1 MRQFI
6 SLRISTAIA
15 LIAALFVISP
25 AKAQNA
31 VADFYKGKTVT
42 IFVGVAAGGVYSQ
55 FAQLLATHL
64 GKHIPGNPN
73 VIVQHQ
79 VGAGGLI
86 AINHVYNV
94 APKDGTV
101 VLTPNSGLAKRFIL
115 GEGNT
120 LYEPAKFHWLGGW
133 GEAVN
138 DCTVFKIAPATTLEE
153 ARTKEIVIGAID
165 TGSNTYTNPLLMNN
179 LLGTKFKIV
188 PGYGGGSQIR
198 LAMERGEV
206 HGFCGQ
212 FEGWKTAKPEWLAEG
227 KLAHLVQLST
237 KRSADM
243 PNTPLLSEFA
253 RNDEEKQILTFVQS
267 GIEDRAFVAPP
278 GVPADRLAAL
288 AKAYEDTIKDPKFVE
303 ETSRAKFDVTYVT
316 GKEIQDFVESMMK
329 MKPESVEKLKKA
341 TGRN

>member
-1 MRQFI
+1 MR
-6 SLRISTAIA
+6 LRISTAIA
-15 LIAALFVISP
+15 LIAAFLFISP
-25 AKAQNA
+25 AKAADA
-31 VADFYKGKTVT
+31 VADFYKGKTV
-42 IFVGVAAGGVYSQ
+42 IIYVGVAAGGVYSQ
-55 FAQLLATHL
+55 FAQILAAHL
-64 GKHIPGNPN
+64 GDHIPGNPN
-73 VIVQHQ
+73 IVVQHQ

-120 LYEPAKFHWLGGW
+120 LYDPAKFHWLGGW

-138 DCTVFKIAPATTLEE
+138 DCTVFKTAPATTFEE
-153 ARTKEIVIGAID
+153 AKVKEVVIGAID

-188 PGYGGGSQIR
+188 PGYGGGSKIR

-212 FEGWKTAKPEWLAEG
+212 FDGWKTAKPEWLAEG
-227 KLAHLVQLST
+227 KLAHLVQLSS

-288 AKAYEDTIKDPKFVE
+288 AKAYEDTLKDPKFLA
-303 ETSRAKFDVTYVT
+303 ETKRAKFDVTYVP

-329 MKPESVEKLKKA
+329 MKPETIAKLKKA
-341 TGRN
+341 TGRS

>member
-1 MRQFI
+1 MRMR
-6 SLRISTAIA
+6 LAAIFA
-15 LIAALFVISP
+15 LIAAAFALIAPP
-25 AKAQNA
+25 AKAADA

-120 LYEPAKFHWLGGW
+120 LYDPAKFHWLGGW

-138 DCTVFKIAPATTLEE
+138 DCTVFKTAPATTFEE
-153 ARTKEIVIGAID
+153 AKTKEVVIGAID

-212 FEGWKTAKPEWLAEG
+212 FEGWKTAKPEWLADG
-227 KLAHLVQLST
+227 KLSHLVQLSS

-253 RNDEEKQILTFVQS
+253 KDDEEKQILTFVQS
-267 GIEDRAFVAPP
+267 GVEDRAIVAPP

-288 AKAYEDTIKDPKFVE
+288 SKAYEDTLKDSKFLE
-303 ETSRAKFDVTYVT
+303 DTKRSKFDVTYVT
-316 GKEIQDFVESMMK
+316 GKEIQDFVGSMMK
-329 MKPESVEKLKKA
+329 MKPDTVERLKKA
-341 TGRN
+341 TGRT

>member
-1 MRQFI
+1 MR
-6 SLRISTAIA
+6 LRISTAIA

-25 AKAQNA
+25 AQAQNA

-42 IFVGVAAGGVYSQ
+42 IYVGVAAGGVYSQ
-55 FAQLLATHL
+55 FAQVLATHL
-64 GKHIPGNPN
+64 GNHIPGKPN

-86 AINHVYNV
+86 AINNVYNV

-120 LYEPAKFHWLGGW
+120 LYDPAKFHWLGGW

-138 DCTVFKIAPATTLEE
+138 DCTVFKTAPATTLEE
-153 ARTKEIVIGAID
+153 AKTKELVIGAID

-206 HGFCGQ
+206 DGFCGQ
-212 FEGWKTAKPEWLAEG
+212 FEGWKTAKPEWLADG
-227 KLAHLVQLST
+227 KLAHLVQLSS

-278 GVPADRLAAL
+278 GVPPARLAAL

-303 ETSRAKFDVTYVT
+303 ETSRAKFDVTYVS

-329 MKPESVEKLKKA
+329 MKPETVEKLKTA
-341 TGRN
+341 TGRT

>member
-138 DCTVFKIAPATTLEE
+138 DCTVFKTAPATTLEE

-206 HGFCGQ
+206 HGLCGQ

-303 ETSRAKFDVTYVT
+303 ETSRSKFDVTYVT

-341 TGRN
+341 TGRT